1 MNDLND
7 ERMNENKQYNELY
20 YFLKIK
26 TFGYIKSKFNDNDTA
41 EEFFQTSFI
50 KLYLNYG
57 LNLELKDYHNIMLR
71 IIKNQITDSFRRKK
85 FSKTELFE
93 SFDFIQTD
101 NEEYD
106 YEIENKVELIKKLSN
121 NLPNKYK
128 TVFDMFALRGYIHEE
143 IAEELNINKGTSRSN
158 FFKAK
163 NKIKKEF
170 DLEYFQK

>member
-1 MNDLND
+1 MNK
-7 ERMNENKQYNELY
+7 NKQYNELY
-20 YFLKIK
+20 YFLKRK
-26 TFGYIKSKFNDNDTA
+26 TFTYIKNKVNDEDTA
-41 EEFFQTSFI
+41 EEYFQTSFI
-50 KLYLNYG
+50 KLYLKYG
-57 LNLELKDYHNIMLR
+57 LNLEYKDYYNIIMR

-85 FSKTELFE
+85 VSKTDLFE

-128 TVFDMFALRGYIHEE
+128 TVFDMFAFRGYIHEE
-143 IAEELNINKGTSRSN
+143 ISLELNINKGTSRSN

-163 NKIKKEF
+163 NKIKEQF
-170 DLEYFQK
+170 ELEYFKK